1 MTNSKLSCQST
12 DVSSPPAVD
21 GGQMK
26 NEILPGKSK
35 LEIEHVR
42 GERIEQ
48 AVNELLS
55 ISPDTKRKL
64 QFLIT
69 KQGKV
74 S

>member
-1 MTNSKLSCQST
+1 
-12 DVSSPPAVD
+12 VE

-26 NEILPGKSK
+26 NEILPEKSK

-55 ISPDTKRKL
+55 IAPDTKRKL

>member
-1 MTNSKLSCQST
+1 MCRDRRPWK
-12 DVSSPPAVD
+12 

-35 LEIEHVR
+35 LEIEHVH

-48 AVNELLS
+48 AVNKLLS

-69 KQGKV
+69 KQEKFLR
-74 S
+74 

>member
-1 MTNSKLSCQST
+1 MCRDRQPWK
-12 DVSSPPAVD
+12 